1 MVQVIFRQLLN
12 QNLVAPMLAGSFN
25 AETQRR
31 RRREERNFLFFFAS
45 LRFRVKQI
53 CRGLRLTQSFL
64 LLSLLLSS
72 CGYRW
77 HPEYPELS
85 RPSIQVPFIC
95 GDEDGSLT
103 NEVIRQLSSSG
114 LADVDHRK
122 GDYRLEASIVDVH
135 SETVGFRRDRQII
148 HGKQKKNL
156 LACEGRT
163 VLTVEV
169 SLFEGDSSRVAYGPY
184 RVTADVDYD
193 YVDGDSAQDLSFTAP
208 DGVFTTVL
216 PFSLGQLESSEAA
229 QEAATRPLYGKLAQ
243 KIVDVISSEW

>member
-1 MVQVIFRQLLN
+1 VKNSRACKLPAIFKHYSTFLRPTLCL
-12 QNLVAPMLAGSFN
+12 
-25 AETQRR
+25 
-31 RRREERNFLFFFAS
+31 LFFVFS
-45 LRFRVKQI
+45 
-53 CRGLRLTQSFL
+53 G
-64 LLSLLLSS
+64 

-77 HPEYPELS
+77 HPEYPDIA
-85 RPSIQVPFIC
+85 RPSIAVPFIC

-114 LADVDHRK
+114 LADIDHQK
-122 GDYRLEASIVDVH
+122 GDYRLQASIVDVH

-163 VLTVEV
+163 IISIEAT
-169 SLFEGDSSRVAYGPY
+169 LFEGNSDRIAYGPY

-193 YVDGDSAQDLSFTAP
+193 YVDGDSVQDLSFTTP

-216 PFSLGQLESSEAA
+216 PFSLGQLESIESA